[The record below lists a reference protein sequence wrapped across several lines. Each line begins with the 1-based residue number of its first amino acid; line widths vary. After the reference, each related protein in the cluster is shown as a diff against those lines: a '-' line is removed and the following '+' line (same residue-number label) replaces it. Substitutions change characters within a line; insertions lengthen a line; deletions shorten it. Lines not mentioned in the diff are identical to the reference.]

1 MSENL
6 FEQPVYKPT
15 LEELDGISGREIESV
30 ESRSEKFLHLE
41 KGTDFEVRKKNGR
54 VVSDRNLEDFI
65 VFISRGSGTESKI
78 VEAPHWRAINDS
90 DVRSSIEISNP
101 DGSVSKDHFYGVSTK
116 GIGYLKPTVKGLNIE
131 DYDSWAVQD
140 KEGVND
146 RGYKV
151 LGLISKEE
159 VEGGSLVEKSERLIG
174 LGLRTELYWG
184 TAELKRLPFRG
195 QMMTINEMRDKNII
209 SPKKTYTPYEVVRL
223 FKMNN
228 RIAEASQS
236 DERRLELF
244 KKAFDVFNLETRDK
258 GLFLPKVVIGNPE
271 LEKIFFE
278 EFFKRMGKNMATLL
292 NIGYDHGYMHSAN
305 VTLAAEIADVGT
317 LSPWQKEKDK
327 DKIKKYSGVRRSH
340 LKDMRDMCYG
350 LRMLLMAA
358 GHAGLNA
365 GDRIALQRAFF
376 EGFSDVFDVKQIKT
390 QKTDPTNAATWM
402 EKIFD
407 TVIVKGGHL
416 PPLLH
421 NEIED
426 WGISV

>member
-65 VFISRGSGTESKI
+65 VFISPSSGTETKI
-78 VEAPHWRAINDS
+78 VEAPHWRAINDGKIY
-90 DVRSSIEISNP
+90 SSIEISEP
-101 DGSVSKDHFYGVSTK
+101 DQSPHKEHFYGASTK
-116 GIGYLKPTVKGLNIE
+116 GVGYLKPTVKGLNIE
-131 DYDSWAVQD
+131 NYDSWAVQD

-244 KKAFDVFNLETRDK
+244 KKAFEVFNRETQDK
-258 GLFLPKVVIGNPE
+258 GLTLPEISIGNPE
-271 LEKIFFE
+271 QEKVFFE
-278 EFFKRMGKNMATLL
+278 EFFRRMGQNMATLL

-317 LSPWQKEKDK
+317 LSPWQEEIDKDK
-327 DKIKKYSGVRRSH
+327 DKKYSDVRRSH

-350 LRMLLMAA
+350 LKMLLKASQQV
-358 GHAGLNA
+358 GLDS
-365 GDRIALQRAFF
+365 GDKEDLKQSFF
-376 EGFSDVFDVKQIKT
+376 KGFNGIFDVKQIKT
-390 QKTDPTNAATWM
+390 QKTDPTNAAT
-402 EKIFD
+402 
-407 TVIVKGGHL
+407 
-416 PPLLH
+416 
-421 NEIED
+421 
-426 WGISV
+426 

>member
-65 VFISRGSGTESKI
+65 VFISPGSGTESKI

-244 KKAFDVFNLETRDK
+244 KKAFDFFNLQT
-258 GLFLPKVVIGNPE
+258 P
-271 LEKIFFE
+271 
-278 EFFKRMGKNMATLL
+278 
-292 NIGYDHGYMHSAN
+292 Y
-305 VTLAAEIADVGT
+305 
-317 LSPWQKEKDK
+317 
-327 DKIKKYSGVRRSH
+327 
-340 LKDMRDMCYG
+340 
-350 LRMLLMAA
+350 
-358 GHAGLNA
+358 
-365 GDRIALQRAFF
+365 
-376 EGFSDVFDVKQIKT
+376 
-390 QKTDPTNAATWM
+390 
-402 EKIFD
+402 
-407 TVIVKGGHL
+407 
-416 PPLLH
+416 
-421 NEIED
+421 
-426 WGISV
+426 